1 MPFPIQARPRVGAAL
16 VPRPGANIV
25 ERELVT
31 FLRGNLANFKVPQ
44 KIVVRDRCRVL
55 RRENSSGRPIHCS
68 RTRGRL
74 HGRPSP
80 NGDEIIDSIKNAA
93 GIILGVSENRSWIE
107 LFFEGDLMHTK
118 TVNLPAGSVFDIY
131 VEEIPHKATV
141 YEHPRTM
148 IFFNGPCDV
157 RIAREGNRI
166 IVTGSARSQ
175 NPRRNLSS
183 QNHTKIRAP
192 RDATEP
198 VSSLPILVV

>member
-1 MPFPIQARPRVGAAL
+1 MA
-16 VPRPGANIV
+16 
-25 ERELVT
+25 
-31 FLRGNLANFKVPQ
+31 
-44 KIVVRDRCRVL
+44 DVL
-55 RRENSSGRPIHCS
+55 S
-68 RTRGRL
+68 
-74 HGRPSP
+74 
-80 NGDEIIDSIKNAA
+80 NGEEIIDSVKNAA

-166 IVTGSARSQ
+166 VVNGSPS
-175 NPRRNLSS
+175 NRNSAL
-183 QNHTKIRAP
+183 T
-192 RDATEP
+192 
-198 VSSLPILVV
+198 